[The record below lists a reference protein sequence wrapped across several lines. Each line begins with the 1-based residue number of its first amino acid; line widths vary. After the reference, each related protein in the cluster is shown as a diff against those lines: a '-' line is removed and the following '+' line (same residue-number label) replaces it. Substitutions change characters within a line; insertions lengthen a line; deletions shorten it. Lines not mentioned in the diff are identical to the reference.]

1 MRMKSISIYF
11 FTIVCPALWGS
22 CKDETYPFIEQGSQQ
37 TVFKELNRFERLAFK
52 SSQDLLSAIQMGE
65 KSTSKIGQTRSITF
79 ESLLSPCNKL
89 TRATGE
95 NYYEALGYDTLVPN
109 KAFAALLNPLGELQV
124 NDTIYKINHNGTYF
138 FPKEKETQFR
148 NVYKMDSL
156 GILVGDKLYKLSDG
170 IYRYKTFP
178 DSILE
183 EEIDLPD
190 DSWNTEDISTRA
202 SVSEPNYNSFPKFN
216 ADRHTWLGGI
226 RQGLF
231 GNDKYYNVKFNK
243 KRRVRGRLY
252 AYHYVVYSESGVT
265 GMMQKKNFIRWTKTK
280 ADELRIGW
288 KNIILVTKIDDP
300 SLKGIPKQ
308 SIPIVGGITP
318 AQIPSIGK
326 GNLLDLYVA
335 EVEMKDILNVVGEGL
350 KIFLK
355 RGNSAIGSGRKPTVH
370 AVSLATRSQ
379 VYLIILDDV
388 RKTYDE
394 KSITHVFSSKFN
406 IYVTINPEKLPSN
419 IISWA
424 KAVSKTLSQNS
435 FKMRGGEAIICG
447 RLGNDWRGM
456 KIVKEAK

>member
-65 KSTSKIGQTRSITF
+65 KRTSKIGQTRSITF

-265 GMMQKKNFIRWTKTK
+265 GMMQKKNFIGWTKTK

-355 RGNSAIGSGRKPTVH
+355 FCHRFRA
-370 AVSLATRSQ
+370 
-379 VYLIILDDV
+379 
-388 RKTYDE
+388 
-394 KSITHVFSSKFN
+394 
-406 IYVTINPEKLPSN
+406 
-419 IISWA
+419 
-424 KAVSKTLSQNS
+424 
-435 FKMRGGEAIICG
+435 
-447 RLGNDWRGM
+447 
-456 KIVKEAK
+456 